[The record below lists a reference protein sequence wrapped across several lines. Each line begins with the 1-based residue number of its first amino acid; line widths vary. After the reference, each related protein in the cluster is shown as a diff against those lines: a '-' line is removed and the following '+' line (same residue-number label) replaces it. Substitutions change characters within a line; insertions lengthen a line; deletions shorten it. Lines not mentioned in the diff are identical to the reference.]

1 MLKKNLKYINH
12 VNSLNLTYEL
22 GITPFIYLTNEEFA
36 RMHTF
41 RGFSFNSSKEQT
53 QPYSAKQLNIN
64 AIDWRKKGVISPVQN
79 QLSCGC
85 CYAFAATE
93 LVATAYRLQGLDAP
107 VLSSQQVLDCSQ
119 EYGNSGCNGGTLGA
133 SLLYIKEKGVVSE
146 SAYPYMGKEGSC
158 QIPSGDLYTFK
169 EWKQLLYT
177 DEDTIK
183 ELVSSRPV
191 SVGIASSWSNLQVFF
206 LRLILFLHIALS
218 ERCINWRLHRKCG
231 PCYDY
236 CWVR

>member
-1 MLKKNLKYINH
+1 MLKENLKYINH

-64 AIDWRKKGVISPVQN
+64 AIDWREKGVISPVQN
-79 QLSCGC
+79 QLSCG
-85 CYAFAATE
+85 
-93 LVATAYRLQGLDAP
+93 
-107 VLSSQQVLDCSQ
+107 DCSR

-158 QIPSGDLYTFK
+158 QIPSSDLYTFK

-191 SVGIASSWSNLQVFF
+191 SVGIASSWSSLQVFF
-206 LRLILFLHIALS
+206 LDSHCFTHSIIG
-218 ERCINWRLHRKCG
+218 KV
-231 PCYDY
+231 Y
-236 CWVR
+236 